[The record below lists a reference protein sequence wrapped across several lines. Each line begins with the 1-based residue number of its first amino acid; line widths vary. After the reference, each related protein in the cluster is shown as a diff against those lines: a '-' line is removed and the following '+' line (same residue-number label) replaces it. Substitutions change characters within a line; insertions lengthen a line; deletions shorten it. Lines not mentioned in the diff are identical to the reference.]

1 MRLAVFGAT
10 GGTGMRVVGQA
21 LDRGHQVVALARRP
35 ESITID
41 HPNLQVIVG
50 DVLTPDTA
58 ATVVDGADAVV
69 SALGI
74 GFHRHAT
81 TVYSDG
87 TANILS
93 AMKTAGVR
101 RLLVVSTSS
110 LHLPDRSRTVEWLVT
125 RFLLHPMLR
134 RPYADMTRM
143 EQRVRSSDVD
153 WTLVRAARLTNSASS
168 SSTYRT
174 ARHAAKLPG
183 CWSISRADL
192 AGYLL
197 DQVQDNRSH
206 RDIIEIAH

>member
-1 MRLAVFGAT
+1 MQLAVFGAT
-10 GGTGMRVVGQA
+10 GGTGMQVVRQA

-35 ESITID
+35 AAIGID
-41 HPNLQVIVG
+41 HPRLRVIAG
-50 DVLTPDTA
+50 DVLIPGA
-58 ATVVDGADAVV
+58 AEAVVDGADAVV

-74 GFHRHAT
+74 GYRRHHT

-87 TANILS
+87 TANVLA
-93 AMKTAGVR
+93 AMKIAGVR

-110 LHLPDRSRTVEWLVT
+110 LHLPERSQIVEWLVT

-153 WTLVRAARLTNSASS
+153 WTLVRAARLTNGPAAG
-168 SSTYRT
+168 TYRT
-174 ARHAAKLPG
+174 ASHSDKLPG

-197 DQVQDNRSH
+197 DQILDNGSH
-206 RDIIEIAH
+206 GDIVEIAS

>member
-10 GGTGMRVVGQA
+10 GGTGMQVVRQA
-21 LDRGHQVVALARRP
+21 LDRGHSVIALARRP
-35 ESITID
+35 EAITID
-41 HPNLQVIVG
+41 HPYLQVIMG
-50 DVLTPDTA
+50 DVLTPGIA
-58 ATVVDGADAVV
+58 ETVVDGADAVV

-74 GFHRHAT
+74 GYRRHAT

-93 AMKTAGVR
+93 AMKTTGVR

-153 WTLVRAARLTNSASS
+153 WTLVRAARLTNGAAAG
-168 SSTYRT
+168 TYRT
-174 ARHAAKLPG
+174 ASHPDKLLG

-197 DQVQDNRSH
+197 DQVAGNRS
-206 RDIIEIAH
+206 RREIIEIAH